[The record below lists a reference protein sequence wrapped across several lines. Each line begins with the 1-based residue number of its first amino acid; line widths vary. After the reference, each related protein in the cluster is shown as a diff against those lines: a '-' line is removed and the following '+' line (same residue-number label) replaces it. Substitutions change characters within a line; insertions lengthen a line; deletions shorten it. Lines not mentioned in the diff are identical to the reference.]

1 MERDAKER
9 IAGDQDAVALP
20 PERVVPGGMATRGD
34 RDEPAADL
42 LAVAQC
48 AGPQRAVAHD
58 RPLHG
63 NRELP
68 QANRGRDP
76 GGEISQI
83 RGAAHHL
90 TSVIGAELA
99 HRSRVIDVRMS
110 ERDPFDRLPREH
122 ASESTVTL
130 RHARIHEDRFVDEVG
145 VEPKAGRELQ
155 EHHAVGHGLH
165 GRSVLLV
172 RPSGA
177 PVHYGGPVA
186 GLKSTYLLHGDDH
199 GKLAERRANLRT
211 LAGKLG
217 AELEFLEGD
226 RATPAAAAASLAMLT
241 LTGDRRVVIVDDVQR
256 WKDRDVEADL
266 LPALA
271 HIDDLT
277 TIAFFAREE
286 KSKTVPASLRAAV
299 ESSGGDVVHVAL
311 PEERDLSGWVVR
323 EAAAAGIELDR
334 EAADLIATR
343 VGRRPSR
350 LARVLEVVAL
360 GAAAPGR
367 LGAPDVA
374 PFVGDDAEL
383 VAWPLVDA
391 LVAGQEQHALR
402 LMLELVERGES
413 PVRLLAMV
421 ERRARE
427 LRDLALRLASGES
440 RQQVEASIKGPPW
453 ARGKRVQ
460 EAQRADRLW
469 LDTLV
474 TRLATLE
481 VDTRGGSAADPA
493 VRVIHQLFRPPVA
506 ARS

>member
-1 MERDAKER
+1 M
-9 IAGDQDAVALP
+9 
-20 PERVVPGGMATRGD
+20 
-34 RDEPAADL
+34 
-42 LAVAQC
+42 
-48 AGPQRAVAHD
+48 
-58 RPLHG
+58 
-63 NRELP
+63 
-68 QANRGRDP
+68 
-76 GGEISQI
+76 
-83 RGAAHHL
+83 
-90 TSVIGAELA
+90 
-99 HRSRVIDVRMS
+99 
-110 ERDPFDRLPREH
+110 
-122 ASESTVTL
+122 
-130 RHARIHEDRFVDEVG
+130 
-145 VEPKAGRELQ
+145 
-155 EHHAVGHGLH
+155 
-165 GRSVLLV
+165 
-172 RPSGA
+172 
-177 PVHYGGPVA
+177 HYGEPVA
-186 GLKSTYLLHGDDH
+186 SLKSSYLLYGDDH

-226 RATPAAAAASLAMLT
+226 QATPAAAAGSLAMLT

-256 WKDRDVEADL
+256 WKDKDVEAQL
-266 LPALA
+266 APALA
-271 HIDDLT
+271 HIDELT

-286 KSKTVPASLRAAV
+286 KSKTVPASLKAAV
-299 ESSGGDVVHVAL
+299 EAAGGDVVQVSL

-323 EAAAAGIELDR
+323 EAAAAGLELDR

-350 LARVLEVVAL
+350 LARVLEVLAL
-360 GAAAPGR
+360 GAAPGR

-391 LVAGQEQHALR
+391 LVAGQEQQALR
-402 LMLELVERGES
+402 LMLELVDRGES
-413 PVRLLAMV
+413 PVRLLSMV

-474 TRLATLE
+474 HRLASLE
-481 VDTRGGSAADPA
+481 VETRGGSAADPA

-506 ARS
+506 AR